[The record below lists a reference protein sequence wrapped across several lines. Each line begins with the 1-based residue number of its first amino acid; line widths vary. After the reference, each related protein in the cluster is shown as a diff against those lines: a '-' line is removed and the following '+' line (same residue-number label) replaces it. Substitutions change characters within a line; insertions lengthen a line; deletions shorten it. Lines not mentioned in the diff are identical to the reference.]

1 MCCQSSNRGVDH
13 FTLKPLPNLVEKM
26 VTLFPL
32 HKDFIRRQA
41 YFLGVLPKMDSL
53 ETPELLV
60 EKMKLQFP
68 KYKNNIEQEKITLQ
82 KVLRL
87 HPSLDEVA
95 AIGQAFITRVLGG
108 DISNY
113 TEETAIPL
121 PNTILLRMNYHNTF
135 VKTSMF
141 FLAKRLVQLNKNPFL
156 LKKFSETTVL
166 FIFERQL
173 KMWEGYSI
181 DENNYISDYNMEFG
195 RPLLQ
200 KLANPICKAL
210 LQKQLEAEQAMTLSN
225 QVTVG
230 DIVLMR
236 SPIFEKSVLLE
247 ALINEIIYQ
256 ESLFLF
262 KKPENCSMSEDE
274 FRARCTRNLV
284 EIFLTVS

>member
-1 MCCQSSNRGVDH
+1 
-13 FTLKPLPNLVEKM
+13 
-26 VTLFPL
+26 
-32 HKDFIRRQA
+32 
-41 YFLGVLPKMDSL
+41 
-53 ETPELLV
+53 
-60 EKMKLQFP
+60 
-68 KYKNNIEQEKITLQ
+68 
-82 KVLRL
+82 
-87 HPSLDEVA
+87 
-95 AIGQAFITRVLGG
+95 
-108 DISNY
+108 
-113 TEETAIPL
+113 
-121 PNTILLRMNYHNTF
+121 
-135 VKTSMF
+135 MF

-181 DENNYISDYNMEFG
+181 ENNYISDYNMEFG

-200 KLANPICKAL
+200 KLANPVCKAL

-247 ALINEIIYQ
+247 TLINEIIYQ

-262 KKPENCSMSEDE
+262 KKPENVQCPKMSFEHGAHE
-274 FRARCTRNLV
+274 ILLK
-284 EIFLTVS
+284 IFLTVS

>member
-1 MCCQSSNRGVDH
+1 
-13 FTLKPLPNLVEKM
+13 
-26 VTLFPL
+26 
-32 HKDFIRRQA
+32 
-41 YFLGVLPKMDSL
+41 
-53 ETPELLV
+53 
-60 EKMKLQFP
+60 
-68 KYKNNIEQEKITLQ
+68 
-82 KVLRL
+82 
-87 HPSLDEVA
+87 
-95 AIGQAFITRVLGG
+95 
-108 DISNY
+108 
-113 TEETAIPL
+113 
-121 PNTILLRMNYHNTF
+121 MNYHNTF

-200 KLANPICKAL
+200 KLANPVCKAL

-247 ALINEIIYQ
+247 TLINEIIYQ

-262 KKPENCSMSEDE
+262 KKPENVQCPKMSFEHSAHE
-274 FRARCTRNLV
+274 ILLK
-284 EIFLTVS
+284 IFLTVS